1 MTAQMKR
8 YKNLSGDSG
17 VVAYETGS
25 DSIKVEFA
33 DDGLYL
39 YTYERIGAANIEQMK
54 VLAASGKGL
63 ATFINRHVREKY
75 AAKLR

>member
-1 MTAQMKR
+1 MKR
-8 YKNLSGDSG
+8 YQNLSGDSG

-33 DDGLYL
+33 DGGLYL
-39 YTYERIGAANIEQMK
+39 YTYASTGPANIEQMK
-54 VLAASGKGL
+54 VLARSGTGL
-63 ATFINRHVREKY
+63 ATFINRYVREAY